1 MRPLRRN
8 GDEQME
14 AQRFAAQQSAR
25 PMAPEEQQLIDLALV
40 AMQSAALDR
49 DAGRWA
55 DAQANEAKARA
66 YAKLW
71 KEYQKGVS

>member
-1 MRPLRRN
+1 MRPLRHT
-8 GDEQME
+8 GDSEMESRRYE
-14 AQRFAAQQSAR
+14 AQQAAR

-55 DAQANEAKARA
+55 DAQANEAKARS
-66 YAKLW
+66 YARRW
-71 KEYQKGVS
+71 KEYQKGAA